1 MKRTEPKSFAEIF
14 DENMA
19 RAGASDTMARH
30 QACFLWPEIV
40 GPGINKYT
48 YKRYV
53 DDSGCMHV
61 YVSSAP
67 LKNELSSLPRLRN
80 PDTVRTA
87 NPVLSRVPE
96 GIEESIPRP

>member
-53 DDSGCMHV
+53 DDTGCLHV

-67 LKNELSSLPRLRN
+67 LKNELSFMRSQLVEQINKAVGSQALT
-80 PDTVRTA
+80 D
-87 NPVLSRVPE
+87 
-96 GIEESIPRP
+96 IIFH